1 MAKSKKFPRI
11 DNENSLRERLRCT
24 WRGDFLNLLGN
35 AVIVK
40 NLPEDVPERWI
51 KKLIFDNGEFAYY
64 NNMCLEI
71 SGNNGYFIYDEP
83 TCFELRAPNRETTF
97 FVNRS
102 DMAWIGSNYLRK
114 PITDFLDMQVN
125 KIVELEISMLQ
136 NLFAS
141 RSPDILGVT
150 DKSVILSIMQAMQQK
165 YMGMPAI
172 YLDNGGLDGEN
183 VKQIKLS
190 AEFNVDKYIA
200 LTQQIVS
207 ETLAHYGI
215 LSATSDKKERVQVG
229 ELEATGDFA
238 YDAIYSII
246 DYVNRDAEK
255 QNCPIRLEFNGAL
268 DDFTANR
275 DLLPEDG
282 EQDGETETENI
293 NNNEE
298 EQEND

>member
-1 MAKSKKFPRI
+1 MAKSKKFPRN
-11 DNENSLRERLRCT
+11 DNENSLRERLRST

-35 AVIVK
+35 AIIVK
-40 NLPEDVPERWI
+40 NLPDDIPERWV

-64 NNMCLEI
+64 NDMCLEI
-71 SGNNGYFIYDEP
+71 AGNSGYFIYDEP
-83 TCFELRAPNRETTF
+83 TRFELRAPNREKTF
-97 FVNRS
+97 FVNRE
-102 DMAWIGSNYLRK
+102 DMAWIGANYLRK
-114 PITDFLDMQVN
+114 PISDFLDMQVN

-136 NLFAS
+136 NLLAS

-165 YMGMPAI
+165 YIGMPAI
-172 YLDNGGLDGEN
+172 YLDAGSIDGET

-229 ELEATGDFA
+229 ELEAPGDFA

-268 DDFTANR
+268 DDFSANR
-275 DLLPEDG
+275 DLPDDTQPAEDA
-282 EQDGETETENI
+282 ENTI
-293 NNNEE
+293 DNREDMK
-298 EQEND
+298 NDKL

>member
-1 MAKSKKFPRI
+1 MAKSKRFPRN
-11 DNENSLRERLRCT
+11 DNENSLRERLRST

-35 AVIVK
+35 AIIVK
-40 NLPEDVPERWI
+40 NLPDDIPERWV

-64 NNMCLEI
+64 NDMCLEI
-71 SGNNGYFIYDEP
+71 AGNSGYFIYDEP
-83 TCFELRAPNRETTF
+83 TRFELRAPNREKTF
-97 FVNRS
+97 FVNRE

-136 NLFAS
+136 NLLSS
-141 RSPDILGVT
+141 RNPDILGVT

-165 YMGMPAI
+165 YIGLPAI
-172 YLDNGGLDGEN
+172 YLDADGIDGET

-190 AEFNVDKYIA
+190 ADFNVDKYIA

-255 QNCPIRLEFNGAL
+255 QSCPIHLEFNGAL

-275 DLLPEDG
+275 DLPDDTQPAEDA
-282 EQDGETETENI
+282 ENTI
-293 NNNEE
+293 DNREDM
-298 EQEND
+298 ENDKL

>member
-1 MAKSKKFPRI
+1 MAKSKRFPRN
-11 DNENSLRERLRCT
+11 DNENSLRERLRST

-35 AVIVK
+35 AIIVK
-40 NLPEDVPERWI
+40 NLPDDIPERWV

-64 NNMCLEI
+64 NDMCLEI
-71 SGNNGYFIYDEP
+71 AGNSGYFIYDEP
-83 TCFELRAPNRETTF
+83 TRFELRAPNREKTF
-97 FVNRS
+97 FVNRE

-136 NLFAS
+136 NLLSS
-141 RSPDILGVT
+141 RNPDILGVT

-165 YMGMPAI
+165 YIGLPAI
-172 YLDNGGLDGEN
+172 YLDADGIDGET

-255 QNCPIRLEFNGAL
+255 QNCPIRLDFNGAL

-275 DLLPEDG
+275 DLPDDTEPAEDA
-282 EQDGETETENI
+282 ENSI
-293 NNNEE
+293 DNREDM
-298 EQEND
+298 END

>member
-1 MAKSKKFPRI
+1 MAKSKRFPRN
-11 DNENSLRERLRCT
+11 DNENSLRERLRST

-35 AVIVK
+35 AIIVK
-40 NLPEDVPERWI
+40 NLPDDIPERWV

-64 NNMCLEI
+64 NDMCLEI
-71 SGNNGYFIYDEP
+71 AGNSGYFIYDEP
-83 TCFELRAPNRETTF
+83 TRVELRAPNREKTF
-97 FVNRS
+97 FVNRA

-141 RSPDILGVT
+141 RTPDILGVT

-165 YMGMPAI
+165 YIGMPAI
-172 YLDNGGLDGEN
+172 YLDAGGIDGET

-200 LTQQIVS
+200 LTQQIVT

-255 QNCPIRLEFNGAL
+255 QNCPIRLDFNGAL

-275 DLLPEDG
+275 DLPDDTLTAEDA
-282 EQDGETETENI
+282 ENNI
-293 NNNEE
+293 DNREDM
-298 EQEND
+298 END

>member
-1 MAKSKKFPRI
+1 MAKSRKFPRNE
-11 DNENSLRERLRCT
+11 NENSLRERLRST

-35 AVIVK
+35 SVIIK
-40 NLPEDVPERWI
+40 GAPEDVPERWI
-51 KKLIFDNGEFAYY
+51 KKLIFENGEFAYY

-71 SGNNGYFIYDEP
+71 SGNSGYFIYDEP
-83 TCFELRAPNRETTF
+83 TRFILRAPNRETTF
-97 FVNRS
+97 EVNRA
-102 DMAWIGSNYLRK
+102 DMAWIGANYLRK

-200 LTQQIVS
+200 LTQQIVT

-255 QNCPIRLEFNGAL
+255 QDCPIRLEFNGAL

-282 EQDGETETENI
+282 EQDGEPETENI
-293 NNNEE
+293 NNSEE
-298 EQEND
+298 MEND

>member
-1 MAKSKKFPRI
+1 MAKSKKFPRN
-11 DNENSLRERLRCT
+11 DNENSLRERLRNT

-35 AVIVK
+35 SIIVK
-40 NLPEDVPERWI
+40 NLPDDIPERWV

-64 NNMCLEI
+64 NDMCLEI
-71 SGNNGYFIYDEP
+71 SGNSGYFIYDEP
-83 TCFELRAPNRETTF
+83 TRFELRAPNREKTF
-97 FVNRS
+97 FVNRE

-125 KIVELEISMLQ
+125 KIVELEVSMLQ
-136 NLFAS
+136 NLLAS
-141 RSPDILGVT
+141 RNPDMLGVT

-165 YMGMPAI
+165 YIGMPAI
-172 YLDNGGLDGEN
+172 YMDAGGIEGET

-190 AEFNVDKYIA
+190 AEFCVDKYIA
-200 LTQQIVS
+200 LTQQIVT

-255 QNCPIRLEFNGAL
+255 QNCPLRLKFNGAL
-268 DDFTANR
+268 DDFSANR
-275 DLLPEDG
+275 DLPDDTQPAEDA
-282 EQDGETETENI
+282 ENTI
-293 NNNEE
+293 DNREE
-298 EQEND
+298 MEND

>member
-1 MAKSKKFPRI
+1 MTALVLDAI
-11 DNENSLRERLRCT
+11 
-24 WRGDFLNLLGN
+24 
-35 AVIVK
+35 IIK
-40 NLPEDVPERWI
+40 NLPDDIPERWV

-64 NNMCLEI
+64 NDMCLEI
-71 SGNNGYFIYDEP
+71 AGNSGYFIYDEP
-83 TCFELRAPNRETTF
+83 TRFELRAPNREKTF
-97 FVNRS
+97 FVNRE
-102 DMAWIGSNYLRK
+102 DMAWIGTNYLRK

-136 NLFAS
+136 NLLAS

-165 YMGMPAI
+165 YIGMPAI
-172 YLDNGGLDGEN
+172 YMDAGSIDGET

-268 DDFTANR
+268 DDFSANR
-275 DLLPEDG
+275 DLPDDTQPAEDA
-282 EQDGETETENI
+282 ENTI
-293 NNNEE
+293 DNREDM
-298 EQEND
+298 ENDKL

>member
-1 MAKSKKFPRI
+1 MAKSKKFPRN
-11 DNENSLRERLRCT
+11 DNETSLRERLRST

-35 AVIVK
+35 AIIVK
-40 NLPEDVPERWI
+40 NLPDDIPERWV

-64 NNMCLEI
+64 NDMCLEI
-71 SGNNGYFIYDEP
+71 AGNSGYFIYDEP
-83 TCFELRAPNRETTF
+83 TRFELRAPNREKTF
-97 FVNRS
+97 FVNRE
-102 DMAWIGSNYLRK
+102 DMAWIGTNYLRK

-125 KIVELEISMLQ
+125 KIVELEISMIQ
-136 NLFAS
+136 NLLAS
-141 RSPDILGVT
+141 RNPDILGVT

-165 YMGMPAI
+165 YIGMPAI
-172 YLDNGGLDGEN
+172 YLDAGGIDGGT
-183 VKQIKLS
+183 VQQIKLS

-275 DLLPEDG
+275 DLPDDTQPAEDAENYNDNG
-282 EQDGETETENI
+282 EDMEK
-293 NNNEE
+293 
-298 EQEND
+298 

>member
-1 MAKSKKFPRI
+1 MAKSKKFPRN

-35 AVIVK
+35 SIIVK
-40 NLPEDVPERWI
+40 NLPDDIPERWV

-64 NNMCLEI
+64 NDMCLEI
-71 SGNNGYFIYDEP
+71 AGNSGYFIYDEP
-83 TCFELRAPNRETTF
+83 TRFELRAPNREKTF
-97 FVNRS
+97 FVNRE

-125 KIVELEISMLQ
+125 KIVELEVSMIQ
-136 NLFAS
+136 NLLAS
-141 RSPDILGVT
+141 RNPDILGVT

-165 YMGMPAI
+165 YIGMPAI

-200 LTQQIVS
+200 LTQQIVT

-255 QNCPIRLEFNGAL
+255 QDCPIRLEFNGAL

-282 EQDGETETENI
+282 EQDGEPETENI
-293 NNNEE
+293 NNSEE
-298 EQEND
+298 MEND

>member
-1 MAKSKKFPRI
+1 MAKSKRFPRN
-11 DNENSLRERLRCT
+11 DNENSLRERLRST

-35 AVIVK
+35 AIIVK
-40 NLPEDVPERWI
+40 NLPDDIPERWV

-64 NNMCLEI
+64 NDMCLEI
-71 SGNNGYFIYDEP
+71 AGNSGYFIYDEP
-83 TCFELRAPNRETTF
+83 TRFELRAPNREKTF
-97 FVNRS
+97 FVNRE

-136 NLFAS
+136 NLLSS
-141 RSPDILGVT
+141 RNPDILGVT

-165 YMGMPAI
+165 YIGLPAI
-172 YLDNGGLDGEN
+172 YLDADGIDGET

-200 LTQQIVS
+200 LTQQIVT

-255 QNCPIRLEFNGAL
+255 QNCPIRLDFNGAL

-275 DLLPEDG
+275 DLPDDTLTAEDA
-282 EQDGETETENI
+282 ENTI
-293 NNNEE
+293 DNREDM
-298 EQEND
+298 ENDKL

>member
-1 MAKSKKFPRI
+1 MAKSKKFPRN
-11 DNENSLRERLRCT
+11 DNENSLRERLRST

-35 AVIVK
+35 AIIVK
-40 NLPEDVPERWI
+40 NLPDDIPERWV

-64 NNMCLEI
+64 NDMCLEI
-71 SGNNGYFIYDEP
+71 AGNSGYFIYDEP
-83 TCFELRAPNRETTF
+83 TRFELRAPNREKTF
-97 FVNRS
+97 FVNRE

-136 NLFAS
+136 NLLAS
-141 RSPDILGVT
+141 RNPDILGVT

-165 YMGMPAI
+165 YIGMPAI
-172 YLDNGGLDGEN
+172 YLDAGGIDGET
-183 VKQIKLS
+183 VQQIKLS

-200 LTQQIVS
+200 LTQQIVT

-246 DYVNRDAEK
+246 DYVNRDAER
-255 QNCPIRLEFNGAL
+255 QNCPIRLDFNGAL

-275 DLLPEDG
+275 DLPDDTQSADEAED
-282 EQDGETETENI
+282 NI
-293 NNNEE
+293 DNREDL
-298 EQEND
+298 ENDKL

>member
-1 MAKSKKFPRI
+1 MAKSKKFPRN
-11 DNENSLRERLRCT
+11 DNENSLRERLRST

-35 AVIVK
+35 AIIVK
-40 NLPEDVPERWI
+40 NLPDDIPERWV

-64 NNMCLEI
+64 NDMCLEI
-71 SGNNGYFIYDEP
+71 AGNSGYFIYDEP
-83 TCFELRAPNRETTF
+83 TCFELRAPNREKTF
-97 FVNRS
+97 FVNRE
-102 DMAWIGSNYLRK
+102 DMAWIGTNYLRK

-136 NLFAS
+136 NLLAS

-165 YMGMPAI
+165 YLGMPAI
-172 YLDNGGLDGEN
+172 YLDAGGIDGET
-183 VKQIKLS
+183 VQQIKLS

-255 QNCPIRLEFNGAL
+255 QNCPLRLDFNGAL

-275 DLLPEDG
+275 DLPDDTQPAEDAG
-282 EQDGETETENI
+282 NI
-293 NNNEE
+293 TDNREDM
-298 EQEND
+298 END

>member
-1 MAKSKKFPRI
+1 MAKTRKFPRI
-11 DNENSLRERLRCT
+11 DNEKSLRERLRST
-24 WRGDFLNLLGN
+24 WRGDFLNLIGN
-35 AVIVK
+35 AIIIK
-40 NLPEDVPERWI
+40 NLPDDIPERWV

-64 NNMCLEI
+64 NDMCLEI
-71 SGNNGYFIYDEP
+71 AGNSGYYIYDEP
-83 TCFELRAPNRETTF
+83 TRFELRAPNRETTF
-97 FVNRS
+97 FVNRH
-102 DMAWIGSNYLRK
+102 DMAWIGANYLRK
-114 PITDFLDMQVN
+114 PITEFLDMQVN

-136 NLFAS
+136 NLLAS

-150 DKSVILSIMQAMQQK
+150 EKSVILSIMQAMQQK

-200 LTQQIVS
+200 LTQQIVT

-255 QNCPIRLEFNGAL
+255 QDCPIRLEFNGAL

-282 EQDGETETENI
+282 EQDAETDNI
-293 NNNEE
+293 DNREDMK
-298 EQEND
+298 ND

>member
-1 MAKSKKFPRI
+1 MAKSKKFPRN
-11 DNENSLRERLRCT
+11 DNENSLRERLRST

-35 AVIVK
+35 AIIVK
-40 NLPEDVPERWI
+40 NLPDDIPERWV

-64 NNMCLEI
+64 NDMCLEI
-71 SGNNGYFIYDEP
+71 AGNSGYFIYDEP
-83 TCFELRAPNRETTF
+83 SRFELRAPNREKTF
-97 FVNRS
+97 FVNRE

-125 KIVELEISMLQ
+125 KIVELEIAMLQ
-136 NLFAS
+136 NLLAS

-150 DKSVILSIMQAMQQK
+150 DKSVILSSMQAMQQK
-165 YMGMPAI
+165 YLGMPAI
-172 YLDNGGLDGEN
+172 YLDAGGIDGET
-183 VKQIKLS
+183 VQQIKLS
-190 AEFNVDKYIA
+190 ADFNVDKYIA

-275 DLLPEDG
+275 DLPDDTQPAEDAENTIDNG
-282 EQDGETETENI
+282 EDM
-293 NNNEE
+293 
-298 EQEND
+298 ENDKL

>member
-1 MAKSKKFPRI
+1 MAKTRKFPRI
-11 DNENSLRERLRCT
+11 ENENSLRERLRST

-35 AVIVK
+35 AVIIK
-40 NLPEDVPERWI
+40 GAPEDVPERWI
-51 KKLIFDNGEFAYY
+51 KRLIFENGEFAYY
-64 NNMCLEI
+64 NDMCLEI
-71 SGNNGYFIYDEP
+71 SGNSGYFVYDEP
-83 TCFELRAPNRETTF
+83 TRFELRAPNRETTF

-102 DMAWIGSNYLRK
+102 DMAWIGANYLRK

-150 DKSVILSIMQAMQQK
+150 DKNIILSIMQAMQQK

-172 YLDNGGLDGEN
+172 YLDNGGLNGEN

-200 LTQQIVS
+200 LTQQIVT

-255 QNCPIRLEFNGAL
+255 QDCPIRLEFNGAL

-282 EQDGETETENI
+282 EQDGEPETENI
-293 NNNEE
+293 NNSEE
-298 EQEND
+298 MKND

>member
-1 MAKSKKFPRI
+1 MAKTRKFPRN
-11 DNENSLRERLRCT
+11 DNENSLRERLRST

-35 AVIVK
+35 AVIIK
-40 NLPEDVPERWI
+40 GAPEDVPERWI
-51 KKLIFDNGEFAYY
+51 KRLIFENGEFAYY
-64 NNMCLEI
+64 NDMCLEI
-71 SGNNGYFIYDEP
+71 SGNSGYFVYDEP
-83 TCFELRAPNRETTF
+83 TRFELRAPNRETTF
-97 FVNRS
+97 FVNRG
-102 DMAWIGSNYLRK
+102 DMAWIGANYLRK

-150 DKSVILSIMQAMQQK
+150 DKSIILSIMQAMQQK

-200 LTQQIVS
+200 LTQQIVT

-255 QNCPIRLEFNGAL
+255 QDCPIRLEFNGAL

-282 EQDGETETENI
+282 EQDGEPETENI
-293 NNNEE
+293 NNSEE
-298 EQEND
+298 MEND

>member
-1 MAKSKKFPRI
+1 M
-11 DNENSLRERLRCT
+11 
-24 WRGDFLNLLGN
+24 LGN
-35 AVIVK
+35 AIIIK
-40 NLPEDVPERWI
+40 NLPDDIPERWV

-64 NNMCLEI
+64 NDMCLEI
-71 SGNNGYFIYDEP
+71 AGNSGYFIYDEP
-83 TCFELRAPNRETTF
+83 TRFELRAPNREKTF
-97 FVNRS
+97 FVNRE
-102 DMAWIGSNYLRK
+102 DMAWIGTNYLRK
-114 PITDFLDMQVN
+114 PLTDFLDMQVN
-125 KIVELEISMLQ
+125 KIVELEVSMLQ
-136 NLFAS
+136 NLLAS

-165 YMGMPAI
+165 YIGMPAI
-172 YLDNGGLDGEN
+172 YLDAGGIDGET

-268 DDFTANR
+268 DDFSANR
-275 DLLPEDG
+275 DLSDDTQPAEDA
-282 EQDGETETENI
+282 ENTI
-293 NNNEE
+293 DNREDM
-298 EQEND
+298 ENDKL

>member
-1 MAKSKKFPRI
+1 MAKSKRFPRN
-11 DNENSLRERLRCT
+11 DNENSLRERLRST

-35 AVIVK
+35 AIIVK
-40 NLPEDVPERWI
+40 NLPDDIPERWV

-64 NNMCLEI
+64 NDMCLEI
-71 SGNNGYFIYDEP
+71 AGNSGYFIYDEP
-83 TCFELRAPNRETTF
+83 TRFELRAPNREKTF
-97 FVNRS
+97 FVNRE

-136 NLFAS
+136 NLLAS
-141 RSPDILGVT
+141 RNPDILGVT

-165 YMGMPAI
+165 YIGLPAI
-172 YLDNGGLDGEN
+172 YLDADGIDGET

-255 QNCPIRLEFNGAL
+255 QNCPLRLEFNGAL

-275 DLLPEDG
+275 DLPDDTQPAEDA
-282 EQDGETETENI
+282 ENNI
-293 NNNEE
+293 DNREDM
-298 EQEND
+298 END

>member
-1 MAKSKKFPRI
+1 MAKSKRFPRN
-11 DNENSLRERLRCT
+11 DNENSLRERLRST

-35 AVIVK
+35 SIIVK
-40 NLPEDVPERWI
+40 NLPDDIPERWV

-64 NNMCLEI
+64 NDMCLEI
-71 SGNNGYFIYDEP
+71 AGNSGYFIYDEP
-83 TCFELRAPNRETTF
+83 TRFELRAPNREKTF
-97 FVNRS
+97 FVNRE

-136 NLFAS
+136 NLLAS

-165 YMGMPAI
+165 YIGMPAI
-172 YLDNGGLDGEN
+172 YLDAGGIDSET

-255 QNCPIRLEFNGAL
+255 QGCPIRLEFNGAL

-275 DLLPEDG
+275 DLPDDTQAAEDA
-282 EQDGETETENI
+282 ENTI
-293 NNNEE
+293 DNREDME
-298 EQEND
+298 K